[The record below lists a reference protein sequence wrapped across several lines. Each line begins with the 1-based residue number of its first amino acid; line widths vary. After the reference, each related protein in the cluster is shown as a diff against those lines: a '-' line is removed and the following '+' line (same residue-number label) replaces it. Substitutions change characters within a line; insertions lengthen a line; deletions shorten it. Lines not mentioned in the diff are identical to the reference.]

1 MTSLREELLAELSQ
15 WGARDP
21 ASLHDDTSLI
31 VSGLVDSVG
40 LFQMLLWIEEKVGS
54 TIDPA
59 SVNWRRDWD
68 SVGAILQYIEQ
79 RRTRRPGN
87 V

>member
-15 WGARDP
+15 WGTRKTG
-21 ASLHDDTSLI
+21 LLQDDTSLI
-31 VSGLVDSVG
+31 VSGLIDSVG

-68 SVGAILQYIEQ
+68 SVAAILQYIEQ
-79 RRTRRPGN
+79 RRARRTGN
-87 V
+87 A